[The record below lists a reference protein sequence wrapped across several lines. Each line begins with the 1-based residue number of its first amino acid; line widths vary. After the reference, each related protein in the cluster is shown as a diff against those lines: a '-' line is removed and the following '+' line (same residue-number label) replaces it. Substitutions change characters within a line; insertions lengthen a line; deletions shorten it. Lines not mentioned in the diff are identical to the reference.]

1 MILTF
6 LIRSKD
12 SKEYSGFF
20 LNLLLQCELQF
31 FEGFLHFIL
40 TEIDEFLW
48 GGVANNHLIL
58 RKPIRNR
65 RQSDHGCARA
75 PVPGRQISYLKQ

>member
-12 SKEYSGFF
+12 SKEYSVFF

-40 TEIDEFLW
+40 TEIDEFRRRRVRFLLW
-48 GGVANNHLIL
+48 GG
-58 RKPIRNR
+58 
-65 RQSDHGCARA
+65 G
-75 PVPGRQISYLKQ
+75 

>member
-1 MILTF
+1 MILTL

-31 FEGFLHFIL
+31 FEVFLHFIL

-48 GGVANNHLIL
+48 GGGGLI
-58 RKPIRNR
+58 IT
-65 RQSDHGCARA
+65 
-75 PVPGRQISYLKQ
+75 

>member
-12 SKEYSGFF
+12 SKEYSVFF

-31 FEGFLHFIL
+31 FEVFLHFIL
-40 TEIDEFLW
+40 TEIDEF
-48 GGVANNHLIL
+48 
-58 RKPIRNR
+58 RR
-65 RQSDHGCARA
+65 RQH
-75 PVPGRQISYLKQ
+75 VI

>member
-12 SKEYSGFF
+12 SKEYSGFS
-20 LNLLLQCELQF
+20 LNLLIQCELQF

-40 TEIDEFLW
+40 TEIDEFC
-48 GGVANNHLIL
+48 
-58 RKPIRNR
+58 R
-65 RQSDHGCARA
+65 RQH
-75 PVPGRQISYLKQ
+75 VI